1 MSHTVCG
8 SIRYTDILLVD
19 ELGPKNMDESTV
31 LCPSVE
37 TWSCEKNGTVI
48 LIDELNYYPWITLN
62 RSRVVMRTSSKPQID
77 LKSSTRNL
85 NLSRSDYLLQL
96 HIDNNKFNKINLW
109 LTCILHATL

>member
-1 MSHTVCG
+1 M
-8 SIRYTDILLVD
+8 L
-19 ELGPKNMDESTV
+19 MDGRIDGLPVGWSGEAG
-31 LCPSVE
+31 
-37 TWSCEKNGTVI
+37 SCEKIGTVI
-48 LIDELNYYPWITLN
+48 LIDELNYHPWITPN

-109 LTCILHATL
+109 LACILHASL